1 MRRRW
6 RCAGRSAIT
15 AGSGVAEVTASDL
28 PWLSVIV
35 PALNESEQIRQTL
48 GELQALRA
56 QGVEII
62 VVDGGSSDGTAD
74 MAGPLVDLVL
84 SSDRGRARQL
94 NAGAA
99 HARGRVLL
107 FLHAD
112 TRLPAGAIAAVQAA
126 TAQDALAWGRFD
138 VRITGHALM
147 LPVIAWFINQRSR
160 LSGIATGDQALFF
173 TRELFYRI
181 GRFPQQP
188 LMEDVEISRRAKGV
202 CPPRCLRLRVSTSGR
217 RWERYGVWRTI
228 WLMWKLRYRYWRGVS
243 PAVLARSYR

>member
-1 MRRRW
+1 M
-6 RCAGRSAIT
+6 ASAAT
-15 AGSGVAEVTASDL
+15 

-35 PALNESEQIRQTL
+35 PALNESEQIHQTL
-48 GELQALRA
+48 GGLQALRE

-62 VVDGGSSDGTAD
+62 VVDGGSRDDTAEIARPFAD
-74 MAGPLVDLVL
+74 QVL

-112 TRLPAGAIAAVQAA
+112 TRLPDAAVAAIRAA
-126 TAQDALAWGRFD
+126 TDADALVWGRFD
-138 VRITGHALM
+138 VRITGQALM

-173 TRELFYRI
+173 TRELFYRL

-188 LMEDVEISRRAKGV
+188 LMEDVEISRRAKAL
-202 CPPRCLRLRVSTSGR
+202 CPPQCLRLRVSTSGR

-228 WLMWKLRYRYWRGVS
+228 WLMWKLRYLYWRGVS
-243 PAVLARSYR
+243 PSVLVRAYR

>member
-1 MRRRW
+1 M
-6 RCAGRSAIT
+6 
-15 AGSGVAEVTASDL
+15 

-35 PALNESEQIRQTL
+35 PALNESGQIRQTL
-48 GELQALRA
+48 GELQALRE
-56 QGVEII
+56 QGAEVI
-62 VVDGGSSDGTAD
+62 VVDGGSHDGTAD
-74 MAGPLVDLVL
+74 LARSLADQVL
-84 SSDRGRARQL
+84 ISDRGRARQL
-94 NAGAA
+94 NAGAV

-112 TRLPAGAIAAVQAA
+112 TRLPAEAIAAVRAA
-126 TAQDALAWGRFD
+126 TDTDALAWGRFD
-138 VRITGHALM
+138 VRITGRALM

-188 LMEDVEISRRAKGV
+188 LMEDVEISRRAKVV

-217 RWERYGVWRTI
+217 RWEHHGVWRTI
-228 WLMWKLRYRYWRGVS
+228 WLMWTLRYRYWRGVS